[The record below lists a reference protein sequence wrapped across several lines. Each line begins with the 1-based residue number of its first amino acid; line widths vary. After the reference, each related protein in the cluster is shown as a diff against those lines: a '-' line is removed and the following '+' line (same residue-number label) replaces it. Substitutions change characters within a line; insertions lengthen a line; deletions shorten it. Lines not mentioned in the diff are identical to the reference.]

1 MDSSE
6 KVIKKFH
13 QHWFGFLGLYLV
25 GIVVFLLGFVFSKIL
40 VLAGIIVLV
49 LVEVSRRAETFYIME
64 SGVAR
69 TYHFLSTSRK
79 FIEYEKIQNIEVHQS
94 FLENILGIGDVEFDT
109 SGTHLVELGFYNVDN
124 PYSLEKTIRNKMKN
138 V

>member
-13 QHWFGFLGLYLV
+13 QHWFAFIGFY
-25 GIVVFLLGFVFSKIL
+25 LLGFIL
-40 VLAGIIVLV
+40 VIIGLASYKVFIAVGVLV
-49 LVEVSRRAETFYIME
+49 FLVGEVSRRAETFYILE

-79 FIEYEKIQNIEVHQS
+79 FIEHEKIQNIEVEQS
-94 FLENILGIGDVEFDT
+94 FIENILGIGDVEFDT
-109 SGTHLVELGFYNVDN
+109 SGTHQLELGFYNVSD
-124 PYSLEKTIRNKMKN
+124 PYGLEKIIRNKMKK